1 MALSCP
7 TGGNLADIALQLK
20 ATALEAEQRIYTLEQ
35 GLRSGV
41 NRPTLIRVSNA
52 PITGIIANADE
63 LINDNGGPFTTTFVN
78 VPLPDATPVGVAD
91 TWSQQL
97 GEGLYEIGLCATAVA
112 SGVVDNNTARVWSIL
127 HMRPDPTVISGL
139 SIFDRQSFTTF
150 ETNTG
155 VGSEVAMTV
164 TFRMRPGDRVQFQIF
179 HLNVSSTLTIS
190 TGAILWMHKLS
201 DATIT
206 KVL

>member
-1 MALSCP
+1 MALPCP

-20 ATALEAEQRIYTLEQ
+20 ATALEAEARIRVLEER
-35 GLRSGV
+35 LRSAV

-52 PITGIIANADE
+52 PITGIIANSDE

-78 VPLPDATPVGVAD
+78 VPLPVDTPVGTSD

-97 GEGLYEIGLCATAVA
+97 GEGLYEVGLCATGVA
-112 SGVVDNNTARVWSIL
+112 SGVVDNNTARLWSIY

-139 SIFDRQSFTTF
+139 SIFDYERFTTF

-155 VGSEVAMTV
+155 VGSEVSMTV